1 MEGVRAVWV
10 LLALV
15 AGVFAAPPTPT
26 DTKRSGEDI
35 QFGNQQNPPV
45 SLLDDNAMAGAFPS
59 SETTEELPT
68 PVAQT
73 HKQEAVEVAV
83 GVAAQAVVDGLKEE
97 QKQQQ
102 QHQQQE
108 QEQKTQQEERLKQDK
123 DEAVEQEDK
132 DSKEEEEEVKR
143 QQQQQQQE
151 TQIADVEAAGE
162 EQQRWDDETNLWHN
176 QPAAHDFYR
185 SYLNVPRII
194 GNGIPSLASRRRR
207 SLHLPPLRSHPIKGG
222 TLAGVRTLLGR
233 GQQQRRKRD
242 LRRFRRDLNMN
253 GMDLDR
259 LLKNVDMKEL
269 LSLLSRPQHHQEGYG
284 TVHYAPAPARYA
296 PQPKLFP
303 DYEEEWGEDAE
314 ELLRH
319 GLRAEQPAEG
329 VSPVAVVMPPGRVWR
344 KSSPPGYGLAR
355 VPGFKRSSAFRSN
368 TLQDPPPQA
377 TRPFPALTPRD
388 VYSLAAMLGAERDPL
403 GRRIRRAAM

>member
-1 MEGVRAVWV
+1 MEGVRAAWV

-15 AGVFAAPPTPT
+15 AGVCAAPPTPT

-73 HKQEAVEVAV
+73 HKQEAVEAAV

-102 QHQQQE
+102 QQQQE
-108 QEQKTQQEERLKQDK
+108 EQQQQEQKTQQEERLKQDK

-132 DSKEEEEEVKR
+132 DSKEEERER
-143 QQQQQQQE
+143 QQHQQQ
-151 TQIADVEAAGE
+151 TGMADAGAPGE

-185 SYLNVPRII
+185 SYLSVPRII
-194 GNGIPSLASRRRR
+194 GNGIPSFATRRRR

-269 LSLLSRPQHHQEGYG
+269 LSLLSRPQHRQEGYG

-303 DYEEEWGEDAE
+303 DYEEEWGEGAE

-329 VSPVAVVMPPGRVWR
+329 VSSVAVVMPPGRVWR
-344 KSSPPGYGLAR
+344 KSSAPPGYGLAR

-368 TLQDPPPQA
+368 TLQDPQA
-377 TRPFPALTPRD
+377 PGHATLPRPHRESGVKED
-388 VYSLAAMLGAERDPL
+388 VVQQ
-403 GRRIRRAAM
+403 